1 MLGQTFYHQTIRKY
15 VALFGTLFNDINIE
29 KKDSGGNVLSRQKV
43 PISYGP
49 KQKFLIRLRE
59 DPSLDR
65 QVAIQLP
72 RLGFEMSG
80 IAYDPIRKLNTIGT
94 LTHKESINGERNIK
108 KMFNPSPYI
117 LDFSLYAFVENA
129 EDGTQILEQILPF
142 FTPEFNVSVNILTEM
157 GIKLDIPIVLQS
169 ATSEDSYE
177 GEFSARRTIVWTI
190 NFMLKGFIYPDI
202 KSGQSII
209 KSVEIAFKE
218 TVPEASSTGVFERL
232 SLESST
238 NFSEDYFQLETGDHL
253 ITEASVTKLGL
264 DNIISKI
271 TVVPE
276 GGANTYITPGDD
288 FDANTT
294 ITVYNPPVDYDS
306 ATGTYS

>member
-43 PISYGP
+43 PIAYGP
-49 KQKFLIRLRE
+49 KQKFLIRLRQ

-117 LDFSLYAFVENA
+117 FDFSLYAFVENA

-142 FTPEFNVSVNILTEM
+142 FTPEFNVSVNILTDM

-253 ITEASVTKLGL
+253 ITEASETKLGL

-294 ITVYNPPVDYDS
+294 ITVYNPPVNYDP